1 MRWALLLR
9 VLVTFVFVLLGWE
22 LGRQI
27 AGVDAL
33 KSLTLS
39 SARLIVPIVV
49 ASGVVGLVG
58 APWLTIKPANALRSS
73 LRQIPTVQLMAAT
86 AGMAIGL
93 AIAALLAYP
102 LSLLPNPF
110 GTILPF
116 VGVIVMGYLGVTMM
130 VLRHR
135 EILNL
140 FQFPD
145 GGENK
150 QDLPKLPLF
159 DKAGRKQYSE
169 MMLLD
174 TSVIID
180 GRIADV
186 AETGF
191 LWAILAV
198 PRFIL
203 NELQYIADSAEVLRR
218 NRGRRGLEILDRLQ
232 QIDEVD
238 IVFLDQDPA
247 EAQQVDEKL
256 VYLGREMSAAIVTN
270 DYNLNRVAKLQGV
283 RVLNI
288 NELANAVKSVVLPGE
303 EMTIHVIQEGKE
315 MNQGVGYLDDGTMVV
330 VEQGRRHLGARLSV
344 RVTKVLQTNAGRL
357 IFAVPEDVHERQ
369 RAFDSVRQ

>member
-39 SARLIVPIVV
+39 SARLIVPIVI

-58 APWLTIKPANALRSS
+58 APWLTVKPANALRSS

-135 EILNL
+135 EILN
-140 FQFPD
+140 FFRFPD
-145 GGENK
+145 GSENK

-159 DKAGRKQYSE
+159 DKDGRKQYSE

-330 VEQGRRHLGARLSV
+330 VEQGRRHMGARLSV

-357 IFAVPEDVHERQ
+357 IFAVPEEVHERQ
-369 RAFDSVRQ
+369 RVFDSVRQ

>member
-1 MRWALLLR
+1 MRWGLLLR
-9 VLVTFVFVLLGWE
+9 VLVTLTFALLGWE

-27 AGVDAL
+27 AGVDTL
-33 KSLTLS
+33 KNLTLS
-39 SARLIVPIVV
+39 SARIIVPAIL
-49 ASGVVGLVG
+49 GCGLVG
-58 APWLTIKPANALRSS
+58 LISAPWLTVRPAHALRSS

-86 AGMAIGL
+86 VGL
-93 AIAALLAYP
+93 AVGLTIAALLAYP

-110 GTILPF
+110 GTVLPF

-303 EMTIHVIQEGKE
+303 EMIIHVIQEGKE

-330 VEQGRRHLGARLSV
+330 VEQGRRHMGARLSV

-357 IFAVPEDVHERQ
+357 IFAVPEDVQERQ

>member
-150 QDLPKLPLF
+150 QDLPKLPLL

-330 VEQGRRHLGARLSV
+330 VEQGRRHMGARLSV

-357 IFAVPEDVHERQ
+357 IFAVPEEVHERQ
-369 RAFDSVRQ
+369 RAFDSERQ